1 MLKKYANKSLTQ
13 RESKQSSPEINS
25 FKALINKKTAFFFML
40 LTYKF
45 RIYPS
50 KQQQEKLLFVL
61 DKCRF
66 TYNKLLEILNKQEK
80 INQSEIQAEI
90 PKLKEQY
97 PDLNEIYSKTLQYE
111 SYRLFSN
118 LRALSRLKKN
128 GKKIGCLRF
137 KGKDWFKTFT
147 YNQSGFVLEIKN
159 KKYNKL
165 HLSKIGSIPIRT
177 HRVINGSIKQVQIK
191 KECSGKW
198 FALLCV
204 HMNEPKQREKTKK
217 SIGIDLGTINFI
229 YDSDGNHAD
238 HPKFLNKSLKKLAA
252 EQRKLSRKKKGSNN
266 RTKQKIN
273 VAKIHEAICNQRNDF
288 LHKISRYYV
297 NNYDFIA
304 AEDLDIRNIIK
315 ESYSARNIMDA
326 SWSNFLQMLG
336 YKAESAG
343 ISFVKV
349 NPRDT
354 TSKCYRCETIVKK
367 PLYERI
373 HKCSCGPEIDRD
385 YNAALNILKSGQ
397 ELAFMPLE
405 AAIKLPMN

>member
-1 MLKKYANKSLTQ
+1 
-13 RESKQSSPEINS
+13 
-25 FKALINKKTAFFFML
+25 ML

-50 KQQQEKLLFVL
+50 KQQEQKLLFTL

-80 INQSEIQAEI
+80 INQSEIQANI

-97 PDLNEIYSKTLQYE
+97 SELNEVYSKTLQYE
-111 SYRLFSN
+111 CYRLFSN

-128 GKKIGCLRF
+128 GKNIGCLRF

-159 KKYNKL
+159 KRYNKL
-165 HLSKIGSIPIRT
+165 HLSKIGALQIKT

-204 HMNEPKQREKTKK
+204 YMNQQEKQRIRTNK

-229 YDSDGNHAD
+229 YDSDGNHIDA
-238 HPKFLNKSLKKLAA
+238 PRFLNKSLKKLAG
-252 EQRKLSRKKKGSNN
+252 EQRKLSRKKKGSKN
-266 RTKQKIN
+266 RIKQKIN
-273 VAKIHEAICNQRNDF
+273 VATIHERIFNQRNDF
-288 LHKISRYYV
+288 LHKTSRYYV

-315 ESYSARNIMDA
+315 ESYLARNIMDA
-326 SWSNFLQMLG
+326 SWNHFLQMLK

-373 HKCSCGPEIDRD
+373 HKCTCGLEIDRD
-385 YNAALNILKSGQ
+385 HNAALNILKSGQ
-397 ELAFMPLE
+397 ELASEPLE
-405 AAIKLPMN
+405 LLNREAMN

>member
-1 MLKKYANKSLTQ
+1 
-13 RESKQSSPEINS
+13 
-25 FKALINKKTAFFFML
+25 ML

-50 KQQQEKLLFVL
+50 KQQEQKLLFTL

-80 INQSEIQAEI
+80 INQSEIQANI

-97 PDLNEIYSKTLQYE
+97 SELNEVYSKTLQYE
-111 SYRLFSN
+111 CYRLFSN

-128 GKKIGCLRF
+128 GKNIGCLRF

-159 KKYNKL
+159 KRYNKL
-165 HLSKIGSIPIRT
+165 HLSKIGALQIKT

-204 HMNEPKQREKTKK
+204 YMNQQEKQRIRTNK

-229 YDSDGNHAD
+229 YDSDGNHIDA
-238 HPKFLNKSLKKLAA
+238 PRFLNKSLKKLAG
-252 EQRKLSRKKKGSNN
+252 EQRKLSRKKKGSKN
-266 RTKQKIN
+266 RIKQKIN
-273 VAKIHEAICNQRNDF
+273 VATIHERIFNQRNDF
-288 LHKISRYYV
+288 LHKTSRYYV

-315 ESYSARNIMDA
+315 ESYLARNIMDA
-326 SWSNFLQMLG
+326 SWNHFLQMLK

-349 NPRDT
+349 NPRNT
-354 TSKCYRCETIVKK
+354 TSKCYKCGTIVKK
-367 PLYERI
+367 PLSERI
-373 HKCSCGPEIDRD
+373 HRCACGLEIDRD

-397 ELAFMPLE
+397 ELALEPLE
-405 AAIKLPMN
+405 LPIKEVMNQEAAAFRLQ

>member
-1 MLKKYANKSLTQ
+1 
-13 RESKQSSPEINS
+13 
-25 FKALINKKTAFFFML
+25 ML

-50 KQQQEKLLFVL
+50 KQQEQKLLFTL

-80 INQSEIQAEI
+80 INQSEIQANI

-97 PDLNEIYSKTLQYE
+97 SELNEVYSKTLQYE
-111 SYRLFSN
+111 CYRLFSN

-128 GKKIGCLRF
+128 GKNIGCLRF

-159 KKYNKL
+159 KRYNKL
-165 HLSKIGSIPIRT
+165 HLSKIGALQIKT

-204 HMNEPKQREKTKK
+204 YMNQQEKQRIRTNK

-229 YDSDGNHAD
+229 YDSDGNHIDA
-238 HPKFLNKSLKKLAA
+238 PRFLNKSLKKLAG
-252 EQRKLSRKKKGSNN
+252 EQRKLSRKKKGSKN
-266 RTKQKIN
+266 RIKQKIN
-273 VAKIHEAICNQRNDF
+273 VATIHERIFNQRNDF
-288 LHKISRYYV
+288 LHKTSRYYV

-315 ESYSARNIMDA
+315 ESYLARNIMDA
-326 SWSNFLQMLG
+326 SWNHFLQMLK

-349 NPRDT
+349 NPRNT
-354 TSKCYRCETIVKK
+354 TSKCYKCGTIVKK

-373 HKCSCGPEIDRD
+373 HKCTCGLEIDRD
-385 YNAALNILKSGQ
+385 HNAALNILKSGQ
-397 ELAFMPLE
+397 ELASEPLE
-405 AAIKLPMN
+405 LLNREAMN